1 MELGAGARHRAKFLT
16 MDIREVEAV
25 REHREM
31 IVKKFGGLDILVN
44 NAGIY
49 QKPDL
54 TMFSAQSKEIML
66 TNYWGTKNV
75 ITAFYDDFNPN
86 SRIVN
91 ITSNLAHVKSA
102 VSKEEEELKDCAR
115 EKFATAESAAEL
127 DGLVCQFQ
135 IHASLGTWK
144 KEGWPTCAYSVSK
157 MAINAYTRILQ
168 RNFDESKREDI
179 VVNAVYPATKHSKV
193 PQEGIDLMEDE
204 DGARFVFYMA
214 TVMPNSHGVFPR
226 GTVVW
231 DNTRVVHCGHHLTFN
246 NKLSSY

>member
-1 MELGAGARHRAKFLT
+1 MTSRDNVQGKTSIIFSPISIPTFVLVVAGYSTLLGMELGAGARHRAKFLT

-115 EKFATAESAAEL
+115 EKFASAESAAEL

-157 MAINAYTRILQ
+157 MAINAYTRYYFADRHFQ
-168 RNFDESKREDI
+168 
-179 VVNAVYPATKHSKV
+179 
-193 PQEGIDLMEDE
+193 
-204 DGARFVFYMA
+204 
-214 TVMPNSHGVFPR
+214 
-226 GTVVW
+226 
-231 DNTRVVHCGHHLTFN
+231 C
-246 NKLSSY
+246 